1 MHPKLRELL
10 DELRT
15 VVIGERKLLDTL
27 LPPLLFFL
35 LIARLSFT
43 TAVWGALGLAA
54 AIIGWRLAR
63 RQSVAAAA
71 GGVLGLLLAAGVARL
86 LDREAGFF
94 LPSIAVSGGT
104 VVLAAVSMV
113 VRRPMVAWTSHIARR
128 WPRAW
133 YWHPRVRPAYTEV
146 TGLWLVYF
154 LARFLLQVNLFQ
166 AQQLEGLAGVNLA
179 LGWPGTVAL
188 LVVSYLYG
196 TWRLGQLGGPS
207 VAEFEAGADPPW
219 ESQRRGF

>member
-196 TWRLGQLGGPS
+196 TWRLRRLGGPS